1 MPQIC
6 LDRVPWLPCESGQLV
21 SETTTRL
28 KIGAPKGNET
38 MFGMGFKTTQPAR
51 RAVEMTGA
59 YDGGIATLSHGLMAG
74 TRVASNLGWRAI
86 DALTVGDMVLTFDHG
101 MQEITEIRRA
111 HMWLDAPDTAE
122 NMWPVVIPEGAL
134 GNREELVLLPDQGVM
149 VESDAAMDMHGD
161 PFAVLTAHSL
171 VGLRGIR
178 RRQPMQR
185 VELIAV
191 YFASDEVIYAE
202 GGALI
207 HCPRDM
213 STLEK
218 FLDADT
224 HSYVVLSG
232 EEAEDLA
239 DHICIEDQIM
249 AQGGMS
255 QQAHFA
261 AM

>member
-1 MPQIC
+1 
-6 LDRVPWLPCESGQLV
+6 
-21 SETTTRL
+21 
-28 KIGAPKGNET
+28 
-38 MFGMGFKTTQPAR
+38 MFGLGMKANEPTR

-86 DALTVGDMVLTFDHG
+86 DALAVGDKVLTFDHG

-149 VESDAAMDMHGD
+149 VESDAAYDLHDD

-171 VGLRGIR
+171 VGMRGIR

-191 YFASDEVIYAE
+191 YFAHDEVIYAE

-213 STLEK
+213 SSLDK
-218 FLDADT
+218 FLEADAHT
-224 HSYVVLSG
+224 YVVHSG
-232 EEAEDLA
+232 EVAEELA
-239 DHICIEDQIM
+239 FHICIEDQIM
-249 AQGGMS
+249 ARD
-255 QQAHFA
+255 A
-261 AM
+261 AAPQYA

>member
-1 MPQIC
+1 
-6 LDRVPWLPCESGQLV
+6 
-21 SETTTRL
+21 
-28 KIGAPKGNET
+28 
-38 MFGMGFKTTQPAR
+38 MFGFKSKQPTS

-59 YDGGIATLSHGLMAG
+59 FDGGIATMSHGLMSG

-86 DALTVGDMVLTFDHG
+86 DALTVGDKVLTFDHG

-111 HMWLDAPDTAE
+111 HMWLDAPETCE
-122 NMWPVVIPEGAL
+122 TLWPVVIPVDAL

-149 VESDAAMDMHGD
+149 VESDAAQDMHDD
-161 PFAVLTAHSL
+161 PFAILTVNSL
-171 VGLRGIR
+171 VGLRGIS

-185 VELIAV
+185 IELIAV

-213 STLEK
+213 STLDK
-218 FLDADT
+218 FLEAGVQT
-224 HSYVVLSG
+224 YTVLSG

-239 DHICIEDQIM
+239 DMMSIEDQI
-249 AQGGMS
+249 
-255 QQAHFA
+255 A
-261 AM
+261 ARDLAAGIRAAL

>member
-1 MPQIC
+1 
-6 LDRVPWLPCESGQLV
+6 
-21 SETTTRL
+21 
-28 KIGAPKGNET
+28 
-38 MFGMGFKTTQPAR
+38 MGLRKQPIR

-86 DALTVGDMVLTFDHG
+86 DALAVGDKVLTFDSG

-122 NMWPVVIPEGAL
+122 TLWPVVIPVGAL

-149 VESDAAMDMHGD
+149 VESDAAQDMHGD
-161 PFAVLTAHSL
+161 PFAVITAQSMI
-171 VGLRGIR
+171 GLRGIR
-178 RRQPMQR
+178 RRQPLHR

-191 YFASDEVIYAE
+191 YFVRDEVVYAE

-213 STLEK
+213 SSLDK
-218 FLDADT
+218 FLEAGTQTYD
-224 HSYVVLSG
+224 VLSG
-232 EEAEDLA
+232 EAAEELA
-239 DHICIEDQIM
+239 DMMYLEDEFM
-249 AQGGMS
+249 APSQSMS
-255 QQAHFA
+255 QYA
-261 AM
+261 AL

>member
-1 MPQIC
+1 
-6 LDRVPWLPCESGQLV
+6 
-21 SETTTRL
+21 
-28 KIGAPKGNET
+28 
-38 MFGMGFKTTQPAR
+38 MFGMGFKAKQPIR

-59 YDGGIATLSHGLMAG
+59 YDGGIATMSHGLMAG

-86 DALTVGDMVLTFDHG
+86 DALAVGDKVLTFDHG
-101 MQEITEIRRA
+101 MQVITEIRRA
-111 HMWLDAPDTAE
+111 HMWLDAPETCE
-122 NMWPVVIPEGAL
+122 TLWPVVIPVGAL

-149 VESDAAMDMHGD
+149 VESDAAQDMHGD
-161 PFAVLTAHSL
+161 PFAILTAHSM

-191 YFASDEVIYAE
+191 YFSGDEVVYAE

-213 STLEK
+213 STLDK
-218 FLDADT
+218 FMEAGAQT
-224 HSYVVLSG
+224 YEVLSG
-232 EEAEDLA
+232 EAAEELA
-239 DHICIEDQIM
+239 DMIYLEDEFTVPTHSAPQ
-249 AQGGMS
+249 
-255 QQAHFA
+255 HA

>member
-1 MPQIC
+1 
-6 LDRVPWLPCESGQLV
+6 
-21 SETTTRL
+21 
-28 KIGAPKGNET
+28 
-38 MFGMGFKTTQPAR
+38 MFGMGFKATQPTR
-51 RAVEMTGA
+51 RAVEMSGA
-59 YDGGIATLSHGLMAG
+59 YDGGLATLSHGLMAG

-86 DALTVGDMVLTFDHG
+86 DALAVGDKVLTFDHG

-111 HMWLDAPDTAE
+111 HMWLDAPETAE

-134 GNREELVLLPDQGVM
+134 GNREEMVLLPDQGVM
-149 VESDAAMDMHGD
+149 IESDAAMDMHGD

-178 RRQPMQR
+178 RREPMHR

-213 STLEK
+213 STLDK
-218 FLDADT
+218 FLEADSAT
-224 HSYVVLSG
+224 YVVLSG

-239 DHICIEDQIM
+239 DHICIEDQFT
-249 AQGGMS
+249 AQDAATS
-255 QQAHFA
+255 QTQRA
-261 AM
+261 AI